1 MNYNF
6 QQNLLKASESN
17 DIIEAK
23 MEWKMMSEQKVQNR
37 VLCICN
43 HKISNVTYFLNT
55 KTKNIIN
62 IGSTCKNKFGM
73 DNIPK
78 IKNKLILKFLSKNL
92 KNNEYGCITDI
103 KKYCED
109 VQKELFEY
117 LESKIEKYILNNKKL
132 QTYKDYILDLES
144 LNLGLNFDNILEKI
158 NINQDKIK
166 IKKEIELKEKE
177 ERNLRIEQEAN
188 MILIELKKSRELE
201 LKEAE
206 ERKLKEKEKQIKESE
221 CECGIE
227 YINICNCKKPKFE
240 LYFKHLWCTKCD
252 KCKCRCVK

>member
-132 QTYKDYILDLES
+132 QTYKDYI
-144 LNLGLNFDNILEKI
+144 F
-158 NINQDKIK
+158 
-166 IKKEIELKEKE
+166 
-177 ERNLRIEQEAN
+177 RF
-188 MILIELKKSRELE
+188 
-201 LKEAE
+201 
-206 ERKLKEKEKQIKESE
+206 RKLKFR
-221 CECGIE
+221 IE
-227 YINICNCKKPKFE
+227 F
-240 LYFKHLWCTKCD
+240 
-252 KCKCRCVK
+252 